1 MKKILFLTVIAI
13 IGLFSCKK
21 TNYYGID
28 CTDNNT
34 KAPQGEIDSIGR
46 YLEWRNQNGANI
58 QATLHPNGFYYQ
70 IIKEGTD
77 GQKPETCSTVNVDYK
92 GRRFGG
98 PAIEGT
104 VFDQGEGVS
113 LTLYQTI
120 IGWQQALRMVQPGTE
135 IQIYLP
141 PSLAYGALGNSS
153 IKPNTFIMFDITVNS
168 VF

>member
-1 MKKILFLTVIAI
+1 MKKILFLSIIATLF
-13 IGLFSCKK
+13 LFSCQKE
-21 TNYYGID
+21 NIYGID

-34 KAPQGEIDSIGR
+34 KAIQSETDSIAR

-70 IIKEGTD
+70 IIKEGD
-77 GQKPETCSTVNVDYK
+77 GDKKPETCSTINVEYK

-98 PAIEGT
+98 PSLEGT
-104 VFDQGEGVS
+104 VFDQSEGTNIS
-113 LTLYQTI
+113 LYQTI
-120 IGWQQALRMVQPGTE
+120 AGWQQALRMVSENAE

-141 PSLAYGALGNSS
+141 PSLAYGSMGSGK
-153 IKPNTFIMFDITVNS
+153 IKPDTYIMFDIKINS